1 MNNETAIVLS
11 VVSILTRTAA
21 AGYRWVYEEV
31 ELGHKSCTL
40 LYCTL

>member
-1 MNNETAIVLS
+1 MNNENAIVLS
-11 VVSILTRTAA
+11 VVSILTRMAV
-21 AGYRWVYEEV
+21 AGYRWGYAEV